1 MLLCYTSRIDKTN
14 ACRAFLTRQAFV
26 LFMGSI
32 RYFASSSSAS
42 TSICASA
49 AALAAER
56 MVTTASQTVMFFMPS
71 SSARISFAAVGPGAV
86 LHQAN
91 GAALEVLGLEVGQ
104 QILHRREEEA
114 IVGGAGQHDPAAAE
128 ASVTA

>member
-26 LFMGSI
+26 RFYGVDSLLCQQLISQHIHLCLSGSI
-32 RYFASSSSAS
+32 CGRADGHNGI
-42 TSICASA
+42 TDGDV
-49 AALAAER
+49 LH
-56 MVTTASQTVMFFMPS
+56 
-71 SSARISFAAVGPGAV
+71 AVQLGTHQLCSHGGPGAV

-91 GAALEVLGLEVGQ
+91 GAALEVLGLEVCQ

-114 IVGGAGQHDPAAAE
+114 
-128 ASVTA
+128 S